1 MKKIV
6 AIYTGQG
13 LAEPLQKLIL
23 DKLSGINLVNLIDDS
38 LIRDVIT
45 AGTVTK
51 SVSRR
56 LINYYQIAAEM
67 GADLILNTC
76 SSVGEIADMGRELV
90 DIPLVKIDEP
100 MAEHAAANYAQIGVI
115 ATLPTTLEPTIRLIK
130 SQAQRLNREVEV
142 VDGLAAGAYQALVS
156 GSPEE
161 HDRLILEVGRSSQQ
175 VDCIV
180 LAQASMMRMQEQLQE
195 YAGVTVLAVVM
206 LPRIKEILE
215 LKPWQGSY

>member
-1 MKKIV
+1 LKKIV

-23 DKLSGINLVNLIDDS
+23 DKFSGINLVNLIDDS

-161 HDRLILEVGRSSQQ
+161 HDRLILEVGQKLSQQ

-195 YAGVTVLAVVM
+195 YAGVTVLASPPLC

-215 LKPWQGSY
+215 L